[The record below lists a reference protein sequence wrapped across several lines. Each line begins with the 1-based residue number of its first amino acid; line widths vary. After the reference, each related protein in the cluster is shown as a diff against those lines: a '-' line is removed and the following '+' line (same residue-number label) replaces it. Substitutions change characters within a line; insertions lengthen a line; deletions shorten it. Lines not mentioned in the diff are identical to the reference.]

1 MGTASESVCASAH
14 TDNHRASA
22 EPTDAWEASR
32 LAAVARYDILDTPPD
47 GAFDRI
53 AALAARWF
61 DTPIATVSIVDE
73 DRVWFKASRGLQGVT
88 QVDRRPG
95 LCASAIQQGDP
106 YVVSDALTD
115 PRTAT
120 DPLVHG
126 ELGVRFYAGAP
137 IVTSDGYRLGTVNVL
152 DTKPR
157 SPSHDDLTMLRDLAA
172 VVMDQLELR
181 LSALQTL
188 RGERALRER
197 AERDKAT
204 IDAFAV
210 TLQRTLLPPA
220 LPDVPG
226 LELACH
232 YHAASPRHVGGDFY
246 DVFALGARRW
256 AFFLGDVCGHGT
268 AAAALTSLTRY
279 TLRAAAL
286 HDPDPVSVLSE
297 LNTAL
302 LTAPR
307 PDRRFATVVFGLLE
321 PAAAPGA
328 GFEVTLGTGGHVTA
342 CWLHRAKRPGQGSVE
357 EIGPD
362 GGMLVGALP
371 EARFTSRRLHLAPG
385 ETLLFYTDGLID
397 PRGGGASF
405 GEDGLSA
412 FLSSRVGLDAP
423 RLVADLV
430 TLVRRLDPP
439 LPDDVALL
447 AMSAPQ
453 TG

>member
-1 MGTASESVCASAH
+1 MDTASELLCAPAPA
-14 TDNHRASA
+14 DDRRAAA
-22 EPTDAWEASR
+22 EPADAAEASR

-47 GAFDRI
+47 GAFDRV

-61 DTPIATVSIVDE
+61 GTPIATVSIVDE

-88 QVDRRPG
+88 QVGRHPG
-95 LCASAIQQGDP
+95 LCASAIQQADP
-106 YVVSDALTD
+106 YVVNDALTD
-115 PRTAT
+115 PRTVMN
-120 DPLVHG
+120 PLVHG
-126 ELGVRFYAGAP
+126 ELGIRFYAGAP
-137 IVTSDGYRLGTVNVL
+137 ILTGDGYRLGTVNVL
-152 DTKPR
+152 DTQPR
-157 SPSHDDLTMLRDLAA
+157 STTPDDLSMLRDLAA

-188 RGERALRER
+188 RGERELRER

-204 IDAFAV
+204 IEAFAV
-210 TLQRTLLPPA
+210 TLQRTLLPPV
-220 LPDVPG
+220 LPDIPG

-246 DVFALGARRW
+246 DVFSLDARRW

-279 TLRAAAL
+279 TLRAAAW
-286 HDPDPVSVLSE
+286 HDTDPVSVLSE

-302 LTAPR
+302 LTQPR

-328 GFEVTLGTGGHVTA
+328 GFDVTLGTGGHIPA
-342 CWLHRAKRPGQGSVE
+342 CWLHRATSPGPGDVE
-357 EIGPD
+357 ELGPD
-362 GGMLVGALP
+362 GGMLVGAFP
-371 EARFTSRRLHLAPG
+371 EARFTSRRLRLAPG
-385 ETLLFYTDGLID
+385 EALLFYTDGLID
-397 PRGGGASF
+397 TRGGGASF

-412 FLSSRVGLDAP
+412 FLSSHVGRGAA
-423 RLVADLV
+423 RLVADLA
-430 TLVRRLDPP
+430 TLVRGLDPA

-447 AMSAPQ
+447 AMSAPE